1 MSNPYAPP
9 PPDGARPQGEAG
21 GDGGDGGNRTDAH
34 PAPTAVVGPTPSG
47 APPTTEPVRPTPPT
61 APPASPP
68 ATPTAPP
75 TSPPATP
82 TAPSA
87 ALTAPPAPD
96 PDAVRR
102 AGRLVTQF
110 GLWMIASI
118 VVGNL
123 RLPWRMAGLVFVVAA
138 IVVGVRAVR
147 QAWRARLR
155 GALVPLLV
163 AGLSFAVLFGLSLA
177 SVAAVWSVQVEQQE
191 CRQSALTVSAQAACD
206 RAYEQ
211 GLRDWRQRLQD
222 RASGS

>member
-9 PPDGARPQGEAG
+9 PPDGERPQGEQG
-21 GDGGDGGNRTDAH
+21 QDGGDRPVPHRPDPQRPVQQRPA
-34 PAPTAVVGPTPSG
+34 APTTTAPGPHH
-47 APPTTEPVRPTPPT
+47 PPAAAVRPAAPT
-61 APPASPP
+61 APPAPTEPLAAP
-68 ATPTAPP
+68 A
-75 TSPPATP
+75 
-82 TAPSA
+82 
-87 ALTAPPAPD
+87 APD

-163 AGLSFAVLFGLSLA
+163 AGLCFATLFGLSLA
-177 SVAAVWSVQVEQQE
+177 AVTAVWSVQVEQQE

-211 GLRDWRQRLQD
+211 GLRDWRQRLED
-222 RASGS
+222 RASGSGS

>member
-9 PPDGARPQGEAG
+9 PSDGARPHGEAG

-34 PAPTAVVGPTPSG
+34 PAPTAVVGPTPSA
-47 APPTTEPVRPTPPT
+47 APPTTQRVRPTPPT
-61 APPASPP
+61 SPP
-68 ATPTAPP
+68 AAPT
-75 TSPPATP
+75 TPPAVL
-82 TAPSA
+82 A
-87 ALTAPPAPD
+87 APPAPD

-123 RLPWRMAGLVFVVAA
+123 RLPWRMAGLVFVAAA